1 MPQLRDNIHLE
12 ENKLYIHTYLF
23 IKQTLYACMQINQ
36 VKRKLPSEEKIFFQD
51 EGAHKGYNYQHQG
64 AKSSC
69 KDRAFFLYH

>member
-1 MPQLRDNIHLE
+1 M
-12 ENKLYIHTYLF
+12 YVCMYV
-23 IKQTLYACMQINQ
+23 CMQINQ

-51 EGAHKGYNYQHQG
+51 EGAHTGYNYQHQG

>member
-1 MPQLRDNIHLE
+1 MHACI
-12 ENKLYIHTYLF
+12 YIHIYM
-23 IKQTLYACMQINQ
+23 YVCMYVCMQINQ

-51 EGAHKGYNYQHQG
+51 EGAHTGYNYQHQG